1 MTDFVSYIQSP
12 SVNITFLN
20 PVAGNIRDVFFNL
33 RIFQIKLW
41 HSTVITEAFEVWNF
55 SPFTPRWQL
64 VDKIPVEIF

>member
-20 PVAGNIRDVFFNL
+20 PVAGNISDVFLHL

-41 HSTVITEAFEVWNF
+41 HSTVVAEAFEVWNL
-55 SPFTPRWQL
+55 SPFTLRRQL
-64 VDKIPVEIF
+64 VDKIPVQIF